1 MAIPTHVA
9 DHIEAIQVGSTTFSL
24 NADLLSGHSW
34 SDVTDLVSTG
44 FSITV
49 YTSLPAVPTS
59 SQSAKDEFYREHRA
73 EIALVADAA
82 AAAGTYIEYVLVK
95 TGESPNFNYAWEQIG
110 STQVDLSNYVQKGVI
125 TLAGETGSAGA
136 ETINTS
142 NAGAQTASGSA
153 TITYEKATEAAS
165 AGAHTH
171 SISPTT
177 TTLSYA
183 NASQT
188 GATGITT
195 PTTSTTGAHTHSVTT
210 SAHSHTVNLTAA
222 TVTYVTGITG
232 GSVAAHSHTYDKA
245 SLTGTTTFLT
255 SATGTFLN
263 NATVSSAGV
272 LSWGTASV
280 ATTTGAVGITQTS
293 TNSGTGGAHT
303 VSATTATF
311 SNITGATLDT
321 AAPTGEA
328 ASNGDHAHTLTSV
341 VSHTHSIG
349 TGSQVVVTGIT
360 ITGEAGAHTHS
371 ISTSSETV
379 SGNVS
384 VAVSSHTHSVT
395 TSNHTHSVQVSG
407 NNYA

>member
-44 FSITV
+44 FSIVV
-49 YTSLPAVPTS
+49 YTSLPPVPTS
-59 SQSAKDEFYREHRA
+59 SQADKDEFYRAHRA
-73 EIALVADAA
+73 EIALVANTS

-95 TGESPNFNYAWEQIG
+95 TGTSPNFNYAWEQIG
-110 STQVDLSNYVQKGVI
+110 STQVDLSNYVQKGII

-136 ETINTS
+136 QTVNTS

-153 TITYEKATEAAS
+153 TITYEKATLADS

-171 SISPTT
+171 GISPTT
-177 TTLSYA
+177 TNLSYA
-183 NASQT
+183 NANKT
-188 GATGITT
+188 GATGVTT
-195 PTTSTTGAHTHSVTT
+195 PTTSSDGAHTHSVTT
-210 SAHSHTVNLTAA
+210 AAHSHTVNLTKSN
-222 TVTYVTGITG
+222 VTYVTGITG
-232 GSVAAHSHTYDKA
+232 GSVAAHSHKYDKA
-245 SLTGTTTFLT
+245 SLTGTTVFLT

-263 NATVSSAGV
+263 NATVSSQGV
-272 LSWGTASV
+272 LSWGTASI
-280 ATTTGAVGITQTS
+280 ATTTGAVGLSQTS

-303 VSATTATF
+303 ITANTSTF
-311 SNITGATLDT
+311 SNVTGATLST
-321 AAPTGEA
+321 AEPTGEA
-328 ASNGDHAHTLTSV
+328 ASSGDHTHTLTSV

-349 TGSQVVVTGIT
+349 TSSQVVVTGISA
-360 ITGEAGAHTHS
+360 TGEAGSHTHN
-371 ISTSSETV
+371 ISTSAETV

-395 TSNHTHSVQVSG
+395 TSSHTHSVQVSG